1 MLYSLKQA
9 VTHISLQGRHFNSLG
24 CCSHLLPSM
33 ATHYLHILKATSPKR
48 WVTALICHHEGFG
61 SQWCCKDQRFWKP
74 LCWKAVWDKQR
85 TLISSRS
92 LTGQRN
98 PEVNMQGARATKPA
112 NASTY
117 HVPQS
122 KNIYYEE
129 LRTCNSTKAAQVKYA
144 GISLIIGRKEKD
156 EVDLSN

>member
-1 MLYSLKQA
+1 MKVLEVSDAAKIKGFGNHYVEKLSEINREPLF
-9 VTHISLQGRHFNSLG
+9 LQGAWL
-24 CCSHLLPSM
+24 
-33 ATHYLHILKATSPKR
+33 
-48 WVTALICHHEGFG
+48 
-61 SQWCCKDQRFWKP
+61 D
-74 LCWKAVWDKQR
+74 
-85 TLISSRS
+85 
-92 LTGQRN
+92 
-98 PEVNMQGARATKPA
+98 TKPA